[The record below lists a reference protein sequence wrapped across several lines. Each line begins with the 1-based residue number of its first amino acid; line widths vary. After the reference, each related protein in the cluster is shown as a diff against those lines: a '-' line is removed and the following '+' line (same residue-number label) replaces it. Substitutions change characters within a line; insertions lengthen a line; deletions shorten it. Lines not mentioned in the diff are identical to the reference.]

1 MKINDLTV
9 DGLEQE
15 NYFATQELIDVV
27 NAAIFLDKPLLIEGP
42 AGTGKT
48 FLAKTLSALLNLELI
63 RLQCHEGIDEDKSV
77 YEWNYKKQLL
87 SIQKS
92 EENENLF
99 DEKYLIKRPI
109 LSALTTEENS
119 LFLIDEIDRS
129 DEEFEALLLEIL
141 AENQVTIPE
150 FGTIKGNENRIT
162 ILTSNSTRELSDALR
177 RRCIYYYLDF
187 PSIEIETKVFMNS
200 IEDIEE
206 NENLFD
212 EKYLIKRPILTALT
226 TEENS
231 LFLIDEIDRSDE
243 EFEALLLE
251 VLAEN
256 QVTIPE
262 FGTIKGSENRITILT
277 SNSTR
282 ELSDA
287 LRRRCIYYYLDFP
300 SIEIET
306 KVFMNSIEDID
317 ENEARKYASLVSFI
331 RSLSLNKIPSLI
343 ESVEWV
349 KYNNSKDQESVRS
362 NLGILLKDKS
372 DQKKYV
378 EKLEESNEFN
388 QE

>member
-1 MKINDLTV
+1 MNINDLTI
-9 DGLEQE
+9 DSLEKE
-15 NYFATQELIDVV
+15 NYFATQELVDVV

-48 FLAKTLSALLNLELI
+48 FLAKTLSSSLDLELI
-63 RLQCHEGIDEDKSV
+63 RLQCHEGIDEDKAV

-87 SIQKS
+87 SIQSS
-92 EENENLF
+92 EKNENLF

-109 LSALTTEENS
+109 LTALTNKESS

-150 FGTIKGNENRIT
+150 FGTINGSDNRVT

-187 PSIEIETKVFMNS
+187 PSIDIESKVLMNS
-200 IEDIEE
+200 IDKLDED
-206 NENLFD
+206 
-212 EKYLIKRPILTALT
+212 
-226 TEENS
+226 
-231 LFLIDEIDRSDE
+231 
-243 EFEALLLE
+243 
-251 VLAEN
+251 
-256 QVTIPE
+256 
-262 FGTIKGSENRITILT
+262 
-277 SNSTR
+277 
-282 ELSDA
+282 DA
-287 LRRRCIYYYLDFP
+287 
-300 SIEIET
+300 
-306 KVFMNSIEDID
+306 K
-317 ENEARKYASLVSFI
+317 KYASLISFV

-349 KYNNSKDQESVRS
+349 KYNNSKNNESIRS

-372 DQKKYV
+372 DQKKYI